1 MSSKQPKK
9 LIAQATK
16 LALDTATGRNALSKF
31 VAPGLFLMDAALC
44 ALIIWKVPC
53 ELQEKKCN

>member
-1 MSSKQPKK
+1 MASKQPKN
-9 LIAQATK
+9 LIAQAIQ

-31 VAPGLFLMDAALC
+31 VAPGLFLLDAVLC

-53 ELQEKKCN
+53 ELLN